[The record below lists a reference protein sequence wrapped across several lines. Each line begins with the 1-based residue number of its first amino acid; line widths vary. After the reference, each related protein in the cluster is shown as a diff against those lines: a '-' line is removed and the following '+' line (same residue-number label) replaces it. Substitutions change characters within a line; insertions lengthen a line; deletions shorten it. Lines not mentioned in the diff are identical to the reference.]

1 MGNEKKMK
9 TGPNKIAALI
19 TYVIALIGLL
29 LGLFLPFAGTEMKVE
44 AMLGLQLPAA
54 INAIYPLEFLKD
66 IAGNYPL
73 TLSAP
78 LAKWGEF
85 TLDLSAI
92 LLVLYGLITLAG
104 LFALI
109 PAIVNAASKKSTKNV
124 ALSAASFIEV
134 CAAAVLATLLL
145 TQLSGGVKKMTCYTL
160 MGAFG
165 GVFLMLVVQALIYKK
180 GSGFIKIV
188 LALLSSVAVIA
199 GVFNLV
205 EIIPQLGDLLA
216 PLKQDWLAIGFVGGE
231 TAIGDS
237 AIFAIDVFILTTF
250 SGTFALPE
258 GAAEATLYLTT
269 VIAGLLAL
277 INCVLDIMGL
287 GKKTNKAMLIC
298 NVVRYSLEFAAIICV
313 LVCAIVIETATM
325 GLFLLALLALALIA
339 LVINIIRL
347 ACYIKAKKRAK
358 ATVTSES
365 EDGEVKESKKER
377 KQREKEERAAAK
389 AAAAEQA
396 KAEKEAAKA
405 AKAAKTDEE
414 PAADAASE
422 TAATAPTAVYVEDG
436 KGNIVYTPVIYN
448 GPMDDFIRTLNN
460 EQRLEFSRIFLER
473 QAGALTCIPNYNV
486 GGKNDKFFSS
496 VFIYYGRVRDLIS
509 DGLMNEIYKQ
519 ANMM

>member
-145 TQLSGGVKKMTCYTL
+145 TQLSGGVEKMTCYTL

-216 PLKQDWLAIGFVGGE
+216 PLKQDWLAIGFVNDG
-231 TAIGDS
+231 S
-237 AIFAIDVFILTTF
+237 AIKDVTELIKSLFNG
-250 SGTFALPE
+250 SFALPE

-287 GKKTNKAMLIC
+287 GKRTNKAMLIC

-325 GLFLLALLALALIA
+325 GLFLLVLLALALIA

-389 AAAAEQA
+389 AAAAKQA
-396 KAEKEAAKA
+396 KAEKEVAKA